1 MRLKGA
7 LDYNV
12 QRQRERVA
20 EIRLTAAQAKA
31 VVTDYFNNLDYT
43 ERQSWIMKQ
52 KVKVLSTDLI

>member
-1 MRLKGA
+1 MRLKVA
-7 LDYNV
+7 VDYNV

>member
-1 MRLKGA
+1 MRLKVA

-31 VVTDYFNNLDYT
+31 IVTDYFNSLDYT

-52 KVKVLSTDLI
+52 KVKILTTDLI

>member
-1 MRLKGA
+1 MRLKVA

-52 KVKVLSTDLI
+52 KVKVLSTGLI

>member
-1 MRLKGA
+1 MRLKVA

-43 ERQSWIMKQ
+43 ERQSLIMKQ

>member
-1 MRLKGA
+1 MRLKVA